1 LVDFYDMTAEARF
14 DFSDSVVLVTG
25 GGSGIGLAIAQAF
38 LGSGANVFVTG
49 RRREPLDAFAATN
62 PGHAFALSADVSV
75 EAEVNRAVAE
85 TISRFDRLDIVVSNA
100 ATIVP
105 GDLTDLSD
113 EDWATMRAVNVD
125 GFFYLAKAAL
135 PHLERSGG
143 TLLAVSSVSGLAGDW
158 GQAGYNA
165 TKGAVS
171 NFVRSLALDWGARGV
186 RINAVAPALTDT
198 EPVRAITGDPRLLA
212 QSENRVALG
221 RIAQP
226 NDIAPAVLFLASA
239 AAAYITGVVLPV
251 DGGTSA
257 STGQAHLQLR
267 HTS

>member
-1 LVDFYDMTAEARF
+1 MTAVVSF
-14 DFSDSVVLVTG
+14 DFSGSVVLVTG

-38 LGSGANVFVTG
+38 LGSGANVIVTG
-49 RRREPLDAFAATN
+49 RGRDRLDAFAATK
-62 PGHAFALSADVSV
+62 PDRAFALPADVSV
-75 EAEVNRAVAE
+75 EAEVDRVVTE

-100 ATIVP
+100 AVFVP

-113 EDWATMRAVNVD
+113 QDWTTMRAINID

-135 PHLERSGG
+135 PHLQRSAG
-143 TLLAVSSVSGLAGDW
+143 TFLAVSSVSGLAGDW

-171 NFVRSLALDWGARGV
+171 NFVRSLALDWGTRGV
-186 RINAVAPALTDT
+186 RVNAVAPALTDT
-198 EPVRAITGDPRLLA
+198 ESVRAVTGDTRLRA
-212 QSENRVALG
+212 QAENRIALG

-226 NDIAPAVLFLASA
+226 ADIAPAVLFLASG

-257 STGQAHLQLR
+257 STGQAHLQLDG
-267 HTS
+267 HVSPEV

>member
-1 LVDFYDMTAEARF
+1 MTARANF
-14 DFSDSVVLVTG
+14 DFSDSVILVTG

-38 LGSGANVFVTG
+38 LAAGANVIVTG
-49 RRREPLDAFAATN
+49 RRREPLDEFAAKN
-62 PGHAFALSADVSV
+62 PDHAFALPADVSV
-75 EAEVNRAVAE
+75 NAEVDRVVTE
-85 TISRFDRLDIVVSNA
+85 TISRFDRLDVVVSNA
-100 ATIVP
+100 AVFVP

-113 EDWATMRAVNVD
+113 KDWTTMRAVNID
-125 GFFYLAKAAL
+125 GFFHLAKATL
-135 PHLERSGG
+135 PHLQHTGG
-143 TLLAVSSVSGLAGDW
+143 TLVAVSSVSGLAGDW

-198 EPVRAITGDPRLLA
+198 DPVRAVTEDPRLLA
-212 QSENRVALG
+212 QFENRVALG

-226 NDIAPAVLFLASA
+226 TDIAPAVLFLASD
-239 AAAYITGVVLPV
+239 AAAYITGVILPV

-257 STGQAHLQLR
+257 STGQPHLQ
-267 HTS
+267 